1 MAKKKT
7 ESKKRDDNSGIFV
20 PAGVLLGLGFGFL
33 LNNIPAFLFIGLGAG
48 FLAMALFRMLKGS
61 R

>member
-1 MAKKKT
+1 MAKKKRGF
-7 ESKKRDDNSGIFV
+7 KIKDDPAGIFV

-33 LNNIPAFLFIGLGAG
+33 YNNIPAFLFIGLGAG
-48 FLAMALFRMLKGS
+48 FLVMALLKIFKHK